1 MIKQLADPELYIASA
16 ERVRARQQ
24 RTNDVRPLTPH
35 GPRLAALGTNLDGL
49 ARRLAR
55 DVKAGRYAFSPV
67 QPRLA
72 YIEGKLRAL
81 YLATPLDDIVLGAL
95 AQVLSEACEPTWSAH
110 LHSYRRGRS
119 PWSAI
124 DAFRGYVR
132 AHRAERPDPRT
143 RGLFVL
149 RRDVRA
155 YGDAIG
161 VDAESRLWLQLA
173 DALRRADIEPTPP
186 LLAWLRSA
194 FRPALETET
203 GPERFE
209 WPTRGVPTGSP
220 LQPIACNLY
229 LSPLDQLCEQV
240 PGAFYA
246 RYGDDVLFAHPD
258 AGVVESCMPALD
270 ACIAA
275 LGLEL
280 NADKCAAYYFTG
292 AGRASPAR
300 AFRGVSGCDYLG
312 VRVDFRGSTTLK
324 RDKLHDLLDDVQQR
338 LARSVLPLRAA
349 DAAGC
354 AAGLCR
360 IVNAA
365 LDPAH
370 PLSHPSAS
378 ALRMRVDDR
387 GQLRDL
393 DYKLARLVAQTLSG
407 RPGVRAFRSHPPRV
421 LREQAGLVSLVR
433 ERDRA
438 AVRAHSRPA

>member
-1 MIKQLADPELYIASA
+1 MIKRLADPELYVASA

-35 GPRLAALGTNLDGL
+35 GPRLASLGTNLDGM

-67 QPRLA
+67 LPRLA
-72 YIEGKLRAL
+72 RIEGKPRAL

-95 AQVLSEACEPTWSAH
+95 AQVLSEAFEPTWSAH

-124 DAFRGYVR
+124 DAFRAYVR

-161 VDAESRLWLQLA
+161 VGAESRLWLQLA
-173 DALRRADIEPTPP
+173 DALRRADIEPTPR

-194 FRPALETET
+194 FRPAVET

-209 WPTRGVPTGSP
+209 LPTRGVPTGSP

-258 AGVVESCMPALD
+258 AGVVESCAPAMD

-280 NADKCAAYYFTG
+280 SADKCAAYYFTG

-300 AFRGVSGCDYLG
+300 EFRGVSGCDYLG

-324 RDKLHDLLDDVQQR
+324 REKLHDLLDDVQQR
-338 LARSVLPLRAA
+338 LARSVLQLRAA

-370 PLSHPSAS
+370 PLAHSSAS
-378 ALRMRVDDR
+378 ALRRRVDDR
-387 GQLRDL
+387 GQLRDI

-407 RPGVRAFRSHPPRV
+407 RPGVRAFRRHPPRV
-421 LREQAGLVSLVR
+421 LREQAGLVSVVH

-438 AVRAHSRPA
+438 AVRAHGRPA